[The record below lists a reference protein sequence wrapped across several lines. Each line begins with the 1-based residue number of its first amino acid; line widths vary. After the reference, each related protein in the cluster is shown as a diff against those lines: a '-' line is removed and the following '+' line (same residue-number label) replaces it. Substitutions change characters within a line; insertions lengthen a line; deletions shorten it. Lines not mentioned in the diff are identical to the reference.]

1 MKNKSISVIITVFN
15 RNKLFFRALKSVLN
29 QSYKNYEIIII
40 DDGSTD
46 KVETKLFPIL
56 KKHNNITY
64 YRQQNKGNPE
74 ALNTGILLANGKYI
88 TFLDSDDQYMK
99 NHLESRIYF
108 FKKNPEIDII
118 YSPATII
125 GSDKDFFVPDARNKK
140 RLIHLDKCVIGATFF
155 GKREVFINLR
165 GFKNKYSHDFDFY
178 KRAIKSYN
186 VFKLEIPTY
195 IYFRG
200 YHNGVINNL
209 KKNM

>member
-1 MKNKSISVIITVFN
+1 
-15 RNKLFFRALKSVLN
+15 
-29 QSYKNYEIIII
+29 
-40 DDGSTD
+40 
-46 KVETKLFPIL
+46 L

-64 YRQQNKGNPE
+64 CRQQNKGNPE
-74 ALNTGILLANGKYI
+74 ALKTGILLANGKYI

-108 FKKNPEIDII
+108 FKNNPKIDLI
-118 YSPATII
+118 YSTATII
-125 GSDKDFFVPDARNKK
+125 GSEKDFFVPDARNKK
-140 RLIHLDKCVIGATFF
+140 RLIHLDKCIIGATFF

-209 KKNM
+209 KKNML